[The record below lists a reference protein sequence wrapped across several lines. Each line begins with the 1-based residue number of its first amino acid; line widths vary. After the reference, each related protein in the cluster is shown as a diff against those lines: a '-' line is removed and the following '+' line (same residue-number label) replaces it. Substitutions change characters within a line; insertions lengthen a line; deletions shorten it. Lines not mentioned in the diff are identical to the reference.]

1 MSFQICP
8 LLSVVSLIK
17 FREVDQSLLNMY
29 LEGFDPQ
36 QTILNVRYIMENFM
50 VIVLTNECYID
61 ERIKF

>member
-17 FREVDQSLLNMY
+17 FREVVQSLLNMY
-29 LEGFDPQ
+29 IEGFDPQ
-36 QTILNVRYIMENFM
+36 QTILNVRYNMENFM

-61 ERIKF
+61 ERTKF